1 METCDVMVSE
11 WHHGFRHGAS
21 HQDPIY
27 AYDFSSLNL
36 PILLLCCGTVA
47 IPTLTSRSYDENQK
61 LDVKPRGS
69 PEAQFAQEPG
79 PISLTKMHAK
89 GQVIELQHE
98 GSDGKSLSQRHSDD
112 ASATGE
118 NDGVANGETRGEKK
132 RKKRSKN
139 WTDEE
144 TEVLLEA
151 VPRKT
156 NVKSRFDKSDG
167 SELSWEDMANKL
179 PGRTGDEC
187 RMRMDMLTKSYKA
200 IKTYCENQ
208 KKKFRLLTKVD
219 FEDIKLA
226 THFPK
231 S

>member
-1 METCDVMVSE
+1 MKAAAFD
-11 WHHGFRHGAS
+11 
-21 HQDPIY
+21 
-27 AYDFSSLNL
+27 
-36 PILLLCCGTVA
+36 LCHSA
-47 IPTLTSRSYDENQK
+47 DHDATS
-61 LDVKPRGS
+61 KPRGS

-179 PGRTGDEC
+179 PRRTGDEC